1 MTEQTPGSAS
11 AASSLPDA
19 PNLEW
24 LRKQAKRRLEELR
37 KSNPAAQLADAQF
50 ELAKQYGFTS
60 WRALKAHVD
69 SLTVDGQLF
78 DAARDG
84 DVEKLVALLD
94 EHPDRLHARM
104 KPYEWSLLHVAAQNG
119 RLAAVDLLLKRGIDA
134 NIREKGDNT
143 YPMHWAAAAGHLDVV
158 RRLADAGGDVVGR
171 GDDHALEVIGWAT
184 CWDGCDDAI
193 HHDIAAFLVS
203 RGARHHIFSAIS
215 MNLTDEVRRIVAAS
229 PATLSARLTRNDNH
243 RMPLHHSVLKERP
256 EMVALLME
264 LGADPLAVDGMGHT
278 AASYATTP
286 SIDRPVMETIRA
298 MTSAELLSAE
308 RGHRQPRAGMMDLV
322 ALLALGDWETSA
334 RLVRT
339 NPELIGSAGA
349 LHLMAKRNDVDAVKW
364 LLDHGADPNA
374 RWDHWEAEVTPLHL
388 AAMQGHADVVRA
400 LLNGGADP
408 RIRDNRH
415 DGDAIGWAEHFKQRG
430 IAQLLESY
438 TPSTHAPHAS
448 TLPRTP

>member
-1 MTEQTPGSAS
+1 
-11 AASSLPDA
+11 
-19 PNLEW
+19 
-24 LRKQAKRRLEELR
+24 
-37 KSNPAAQLADAQF
+37 
-50 ELAKQYGFTS
+50 
-60 WRALKAHVD
+60 
-69 SLTVDGQLF
+69 
-78 DAARDG
+78 
-84 DVEKLVALLD
+84 
-94 EHPDRLHARM
+94 
-104 KPYEWSLLHVAAQNG
+104 
-119 RLAAVDLLLKRGIDA
+119 
-134 NIREKGDNT
+134 
-143 YPMHWAAAAGHLDVV
+143 
-158 RRLADAGGDVVGR
+158 
-171 GDDHALEVIGWAT
+171 
-184 CWDGCDDAI
+184 
-193 HHDIAAFLVS
+193 
-203 RGARHHIFSAIS
+203 
-215 MNLTDEVRRIVAAS
+215 
-229 PATLSARLTRNDNH
+229 
-243 RMPLHHSVLKERP
+243 
-256 EMVALLME
+256 MVALLME

-408 RIRDNRH
+408 RLRDNRH